1 MRKLMTALCCCF
13 MAFMGYS
20 IINNSAT
27 SDDLYSQNSLH
38 AATIPSWNYDG
49 PLPLDLALSKAKE
62 LTKDTIVIH
71 DTVEVKNTKYIR
83 VPAPKST
90 TDTIYVPLDMLREIE
105 VVPVKNKSPGEGE
118 DSLDETHGVVLIID
132 GHKVYSS
139 KPESTPLVSDE
150 P

>member
-1 MRKLMTALCCCF
+1 MTAVCCCF
-13 MAFMGYS
+13 MAYMGYT
-20 IINNSAT
+20 IINNST
-27 SDDLYSQNSLH
+27 ISDDLYSQKSLH

-49 PLPLDLALSKAKE
+49 PLPLDLALSKAKD

-71 DTVEVKNTKYIR
+71 DTITVNNTKYIR

-90 TDTIYVPLDMLREIE
+90 TDTIYVPLDMLQEIE
-105 VVPVKNKSPGEGE
+105 VVPVKNKSPGEVE

-132 GHKVYSS
+132 GRKVYSS

>member
-1 MRKLMTALCCCF
+1 MTAVCC
-13 MAFMGYS
+13 MILATTGYM
-20 IINNSAT
+20 IINNS
-27 SDDLYSQNSLH
+27 SSIDSVNQNTIH

-62 LTKDTIVIH
+62 LKRDTIVIH
-71 DTVEVKNTKYIR
+71 DTIQVNNTKYIR
-83 VPAPKST
+83 VPVPKST
-90 TDTIYVPLDMLREIE
+90 TDTIYVPLEMLPEID
-105 VVPVKNKSPGEGE
+105 VVPVKNRSPGEGE
-118 DSLDETHGVVLIID
+118 DSLDETHSVVLIID

>member
-1 MRKLMTALCCCF
+1 MTALCCCF

-27 SDDLYSQNSLH
+27 SDNLYSQNSLH

-71 DTVEVKNTKYIR
+71 DTIMVNNIKYIR

-90 TDTIYVPLDMLREIE
+90 TDTIYVPLDMLQEIE
-105 VVPVKNKSPGEGE
+105 VVPVKNKSPGEEADSTGE
-118 DSLDETHGVVLIID
+118 AHSVVLIID
-132 GHKVYSS
+132 GNKVYSS
-139 KPESTPLVSDE
+139 KTESGSIVSDE